1 MLAMKLLT
9 WHESK
14 IYLKFLSFL
23 RENGN
28 ISHYFSA
35 LGSLMHFLQLVINC
49 NAAVQC
55 LLLPSIWEKGEWLF
69 LVRIFIASFF
79 VDILFLPPIYRIVFP
94 LYFVVKHLL
103 FVFCCKKS
111 KQETLFPVTFTTI
124 YNITTANIF
133 YGFLIII
140 LTRYWRWDLRLSWLG

>member
-1 MLAMKLLT
+1 MRAKF
-9 WHESK
+9 SSNF
-14 IYLKFLSFL
+14 LK
-23 RENGN
+23 ENCK

-103 FVFCCKKS
+103 FVFCCKIK
-111 KQETLFPVTFTTI
+111 TGN
-124 YNITTANIF
+124 YIF
-133 YGFLIII
+133 YNLAMLSLHFII
-140 LTRYWRWDLRLSWLG
+140 LLPLIYSMIS

>member
-1 MLAMKLLT
+1 MSAKFTSNFLK
-9 WHESK
+9 ENGK
-14 IYLKFLSFL
+14 IYL
-23 RENGN
+23 
-28 ISHYFSA
+28 YFSA

-55 LLLPSIWEKGEWLF
+55 LPTIWEKGEWLF

-140 LTRYWRWDLRLSWLG
+140 LTRY